1 MSVKVP
7 TIRLVSAPIMLNRE
21 KYIIDE
27 DGNKKNITL
36 HQAQI
41 PSRVTILFK
50 PQLEKWVC
58 KKIARHD
65 SPLAIKAIIQANKQ
79 EVNLIT
85 ELLLCYL
92 SGLDQV
98 TNEHL
103 QETYAKIINEES
115 IDVAELRRRAKQYL
129 LDKSD
134 SNFQKKIR

>member
-7 TIRLVSAPIMLNRE
+7 TIRLVSAPIMLSTE

-27 DGNKKNITL
+27 EGNKKNITL
-36 HQAQI
+36 NQTHF
-41 PSRVTILFK
+41 PKRLTILSK

-58 KKIARHD
+58 KKIAGHD
-65 SPLAIKAIIQANKQ
+65 LPLAIKAIFQANRQ
-79 EVNLIT
+79 EVNSIT

-98 TNEHL
+98 TNKHL
-103 QETYAKIINEES
+103 QETYEEIIREES
-115 IDVAELRRRAKQYL
+115 IDIQELRRRAKQHL
-129 LDKSD
+129 LDKSN